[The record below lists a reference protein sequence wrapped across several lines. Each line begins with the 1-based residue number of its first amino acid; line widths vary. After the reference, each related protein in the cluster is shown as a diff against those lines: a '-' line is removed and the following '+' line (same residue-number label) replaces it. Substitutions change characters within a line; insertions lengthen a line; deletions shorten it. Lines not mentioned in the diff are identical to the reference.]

1 MFFFEILA
9 GIVGG
14 VVAGMGMGGGTLT
27 IPILTIFLKYEQLRA
42 QGVNLVAFL
51 PMAVVALVIHVK
63 NKLVDFKRTWML
75 AVVGCLFSLGGALV
89 ANHIS
94 NSILK
99 KFFALFLIC
108 LGIWQFVE
116 LKRNQ
121 KQDKKRRCRRR
132 FSFLTIAYTRGG
144 TLRCRLLI

>member
-1 MFFFEILA
+1 MIFWEIIA

-14 VVAGMGMGGGTLT
+14 IVAGMGMGGGTLT

-42 QGVNLVAFL
+42 QGVNLIAFL
-51 PMAVVALVIHVK
+51 PMAVVALVIHIK
-63 NKLVDFKRTWML
+63 NKLVDFKNTWLL
-75 AVVGCLFSLGGALV
+75 AAIGSIFSLGGAIV

-99 KFFALFLIC
+99 KLFAIFLIG
-108 LGIWQFVE
+108 LGIWQFIE

-121 KQDKKRRCRRR
+121 KQDSK
-132 FSFLTIAYTRGG
+132 
-144 TLRCRLLI
+144 

>member
-1 MFFFEILA
+1 MIFWEIIA
-9 GIVGG
+9 GIIGG

-51 PMAVVALVIHVK
+51 PMAVVALAIHIK
-63 NKLVDFKRTWML
+63 NKLVDFKSTWLL
-75 AVVGCLFSLGGALV
+75 AVVGCVFSLGGALI

-99 KFFALFLIC
+99 KMFALFLIG
-108 LGIWQFVE
+108 LGVWQFIE
-116 LKRNQ
+116 LKKNE
-121 KQDKKRRCRRR
+121 KINKNKKK
-132 FSFLTIAYTRGG
+132 
-144 TLRCRLLI
+144 